1 MSAVQRA
8 REGRG
13 GAGRG
18 GDEEILVCLVG
29 ELTPSS
35 GRGV

>member
-18 GDEEILVCLVG
+18 GDEEIDTRLL
-29 ELTPSS
+29 
-35 GRGV
+35 GR